1 MDHLL
6 LICSGKQKNCPSRP
20 KGSQAEQK
28 TQNKMID
35 DGDDDNKLLGGVLFT
50 MPYNWPNVDA
60 MSGYS
65 G

>member
-1 MDHLL
+1 
-6 LICSGKQKNCPSRP
+6 
-20 KGSQAEQK
+20 
-28 TQNKMID
+28 MID

-50 MPYNWPNVDA
+50 MPYSKWPNVDA